1 MVSIM
6 FTCLQSQP
14 LVVLGMLHPTAA
26 AKAAAAALY
35 SNQRTVAAF
44 IAAHVHQR
52 RRHSG
57 GSASHIVW
65 DLQNIFKKIMYG
77 SF

>member
-14 LVVLGMLHPTAA
+14 LVVLGMLHPMAA
-26 AKAAAAALY
+26 AATVAVAALY

-52 RRHSG
+52 RLRRLGVAHCLG
-57 GSASHIVW
+57 FAECF
-65 DLQNIFKKIMYG
+65 QKNIYG